1 MDAKGEINLTKHEVY
16 SSTQLTESYWPA
28 DTSRPIHDWTVAQV
42 LREVAA
48 EVPERL
54 ALVEG
59 IVDPAKRRKWT
70 YNQLLADSERV
81 ASALLTKFKPGE
93 HVAVWA
99 SNKVEWVL
107 LEFGCAI
114 AGVTLVTV
122 NPALKEKE
130 LDYLLRQSEAAG
142 IFLINEYR
150 GYNMLEAVT
159 NVRKNLP
166 LLREV
171 ISFSNFEEFMNSGS
185 QSTIFPVVKADDPF
199 VIMYTSGTTGKSKGA
214 ILHNKGITNSTKF
227 MAERAGMEVGGVWVN
242 VMPLVHMGGC
252 GFAVLGTLQQRG
264 THVLVNAFD
273 PGLFLELIENEGG
286 TFALLVPTMVEAILN
301 HPDRKKYNLSTFKS
315 LLSGASKV
323 EPYLVRRVKEELG
336 CGMSIVCGQT
346 EMHGGTTQTHLNDS
360 PEDQA
365 ETIGQPYPHIEVK
378 IADPATGEVVPLGM
392 DGEICCR
399 GYQTMIGY
407 YNMPEQTAAALKD
420 DGWLHSGD
428 IGSLDERG
436 FIKIKGRLKD
446 MIIRGGVNIYPSEV
460 ESLLRDHP
468 KVADIAVV
476 GMPDEYWGEQV
487 TALVIPTSFEDLP
500 TESELTEYCKAN
512 MAGFKRPRNWYF
524 VKEFPK
530 TAAGKIQ
537 KFRLQEMVK
546 NGEVEQGA
554 NLTQI

>member
-1 MDAKGEINLTKHEVY
+1 MQKERINLANNKVY
-16 SSTQLTESYWPA
+16 KSTVLMESYWPA
-28 DTSRPIHDWTVAQV
+28 DTSQPLHNWTVAQV
-42 LREVAA
+42 LREVTA
-48 EVPERL
+48 EVPDRI

-59 IVDPAKRRKWT
+59 VSDPAKRRRWT
-70 YNQLLADSERV
+70 YTQLLADSERV

-99 SNKVEWVL
+99 PNEVEWVL

-122 NPALKEKE
+122 NPALREKE

-142 IFLINEYR
+142 IFLVDEYR
-150 GYNMLEAVT
+150 GYNMLEAVK
-159 NVRKNLP
+159 NVRKDLP
-166 LLREV
+166 LVREV

-185 QSTIFPVVKADDPF
+185 QSTIFPVVKAEDPF

-227 MAERAGMEVGGVWVN
+227 MAKRAGMEVGGVWVN

-264 THVLVNAFD
+264 TLVLVNAFD
-273 PGLFLELIENEGG
+273 PGLFLELIEKEGG
-286 TFALLVPTMVEAILN
+286 SFALLVPTMVEAILN
-301 HPDRKKYNLSTFKS
+301 HSDCKKYNLSTLKS

-323 EPYLVRRVKEELG
+323 EPYLVRRVKDELG
-336 CGMSIVCGQT
+336 CSMSIVCGQT
-346 EMHGGTTQTHLNDS
+346 EMHGGTTQTHLDDS

-378 IADPATGEVVPLGM
+378 IADPATGEILPLGM

-407 YNMPEQTAAALKD
+407 YNMPEQTATTLKD

-428 IGSLDERG
+428 IGSMDERG

-446 MIIRGGVNIYPSEV
+446 MIIRGGVNIYPGEV

-468 KVADIAVV
+468 KVADIAIV

-487 TALVIPTSFEDLP
+487 TALVIPTSFDDLP

-512 MAGFKRPRNWYF
+512 MASFKRPRNWYF
-524 VKEFPK
+524 IKEFPK

-537 KFRLQEMVK
+537 KFKLQEMVK
-546 NGEVEQGA
+546 NGEVQLGTY
-554 NLTQI
+554 LTKI